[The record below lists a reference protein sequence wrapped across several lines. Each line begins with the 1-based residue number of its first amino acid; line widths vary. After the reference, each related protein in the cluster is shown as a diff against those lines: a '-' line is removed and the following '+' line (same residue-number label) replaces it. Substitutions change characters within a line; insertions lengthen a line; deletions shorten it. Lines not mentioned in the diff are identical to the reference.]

1 MSIDSR
7 VDVAV
12 VGAGVVGAALA
23 LALARDGLAVALVE
37 AREPEPFDPA
47 GEWDLRVYA
56 LAPGPAAMLERLGA
70 WPHPAA
76 ARAQPYRAMRVWEDA
91 PGQGLAFDA
100 DQVGEPQLGWIVED
114 RALRAA
120 LWQAVCDE
128 PRVQRL
134 CPARVTAFEAG
145 AREAVLGLDSGARV
159 RARLAVAADGAW
171 SPLRELAGLR
181 TEGRDYA
188 QRAVV
193 AHVATTRPHQDT
205 AWQRF
210 SADGSL
216 ALLPLADGRSSVVW
230 SLRDARAAEVLAL
243 DDDAFCRE
251 VGAAFDGPVGAITAT
266 SPRVAFPLRLQ
277 LAEAYAGPRLALVGD
292 AAHVVHPLAGQG
304 LNLGLLDAAALAQVL
319 VAAHAAAEDP
329 GAATTLARYRR
340 WRESDAALAAKSLDL
355 IDALFRTD
363 TPGIGWLRRGGMA
376 WVDRLAPL
384 KRRLALHACGWAGRV
399 PPLAQRLP
407 AQRSMR

>member
-1 MSIDSR
+1 MNHESR
-7 VDVAV
+7 VEVAV

-23 LALARDGLAVALVE
+23 LALARAGFTVALVE
-37 AREPEPFDPA
+37 AREPEPFDRA
-47 GEWDLRVYA
+47 GDWDLRVYA
-56 LAPGPAAMLERLGA
+56 LAPGPAAVLERLGA
-70 WPHPAA
+70 WPQPGG
-76 ARAQPYRAMRVWEDA
+76 ARAQAYRSMRVWEDTPA
-91 PGQGLAFDA
+91 RGLAFDCA
-100 DQVGEPQLGWIVED
+100 QVGEAQLGWIVED

-120 LWQAVCDE
+120 LWQAVLAQ
-128 PRVQRL
+128 PGVQRH
-134 CPARVTAFEAG
+134 CPARLTAFEPG
-145 AREAVLGLDSGARV
+145 TREVVLVLDDGTQV

-210 SADGSL
+210 TADGPL
-216 ALLPLADGRSSVVW
+216 AFLPLSDGRSSVVW
-230 SLRDARAAEVLAL
+230 SLRDSRAAEVLAL
-243 DDDAFCRE
+243 GDADFADALTR
-251 VGAAFDGPVGAITAT
+251 AFDGPLGKVLAVT
-266 SPRVAFPLRLQ
+266 PRVAFPLRLQ

-319 VAAHAAAEDP
+319 AAALAEGGDP
-329 GAATTLARYRR
+329 GAVATLARYRR
-340 WRESDAALAAKSLDL
+340 WRESDAAAAARALDL

-363 TPGIGWLRRGGMA
+363 AAGIGWLRRGGMA
-376 WVDRLAPL
+376 LLDRLAPL
-384 KRRLALHACGWAGRV
+384 KRRLALHACGWAGEV
-399 PPLAQRLP
+399 PPLARRLP
-407 AQRSMR
+407 R

>member
-1 MSIDSR
+1 MVNESR

-23 LALARDGLAVALVE
+23 LALARAGLAVALVD
-37 AREPEPFDPA
+37 AREPEPFDPT

-70 WPHPAA
+70 WPHAAA

-91 PGQGLAFDA
+91 PAQGLAFDA
-100 DQVGEPQLGWIVED
+100 AQVGEPQLGWIVED

-120 LWQAVCDE
+120 LWQLLRNE
-128 PRVQRL
+128 PRVQHY
-134 CPARVTAFEAG
+134 CPARVTAFEAA
-145 AREAVLGLDSGARV
+145 AREAMLRLDDGGRV

-171 SPLRELAGLR
+171 SPLRELAGIR

-193 AHVATTRPHQDT
+193 AHVATARPHQDT

-210 SADGSL
+210 TTDGPL

-230 SLRDARAAEVLAL
+230 SLRDGRAAAVLAL
-243 DDDAFCRE
+243 DDAAFCRE
-251 VGAAFDGPVGAITAT
+251 LGVAFDGPFGAITST

-319 VAAHAAAEDP
+319 VAAHADAGDP

-355 IDALFRTD
+355 LDALFRAD
-363 TPGIGWLRRGGMA
+363 TPGVGWLRRAGMA
-376 WVDRLAPL
+376 VLDHVAPL
-384 KRRLALHACGWAGRV
+384 KRRIALQACGWAGRV

>member
-1 MSIDSR
+1 M
-7 VDVAV
+7 VA
-12 VGAGVVGAALA
+12 
-23 LALARDGLAVALVE
+23 
-37 AREPEPFDPA
+37 
-47 GEWDLRVYA
+47 
-56 LAPGPAAMLERLGA
+56 
-70 WPHPAA
+70 
-76 ARAQPYRAMRVWEDA
+76 
-91 PGQGLAFDA
+91 
-100 DQVGEPQLGWIVED
+100 
-114 RALRAA
+114 
-120 LWQAVCDE
+120 
-128 PRVQRL
+128 
-134 CPARVTAFEAG
+134 
-145 AREAVLGLDSGARV
+145 S
-159 RARLAVAADGAW
+159 
-171 SPLRELAGLR
+171 
-181 TEGRDYA
+181 
-188 QRAVV
+188 
-193 AHVATTRPHQDT
+193 
-205 AWQRF
+205 
-210 SADGSL
+210 
-216 ALLPLADGRSSVVW
+216 
-230 SLRDARAAEVLAL
+230 
-243 DDDAFCRE
+243 
-251 VGAAFDGPVGAITAT
+251 GAAFDGPVGAITAT